1 MCFSFFCFFLVIFH
15 RDGLDDERAAKIER
29 TSANLVCSNP
39 GPPRQLQG
47 RFLHITDLHPDPL
60 YQPGGAVSTACHR
73 REPEKEKHRAG
84 YLGTPYGFVIF
95 SCSSR
100 SLLFPEALAGNC
112 WICNGMTAT
121 ESLILFFPRYREDC
135 DSPLS
140 LTNYTLDHLEQH
152 WVKHID
158 FVICASCLFPPFI
171 SILSDICSIPAFLP
185 RSGPL
190 LDAA

>member
-1 MCFSFFCFFLVIFH
+1 MRRALTTGLALYLGLGGVLSTPVQVQAPFELNKENIPEVEDIPTSASVFQFFCFFLVIFH

-112 WICNGMTAT
+112 WICNGMTVT
-121 ESLILFFPRYREDC
+121 ESLILFF
-135 DSPLS
+135 
-140 LTNYTLDHLEQH
+140 
-152 WVKHID
+152 
-158 FVICASCLFPPFI
+158 
-171 SILSDICSIPAFLP
+171 FLGIG
-185 RSGPL
+185 RSATRL
-190 LDAA
+190 CH